1 MSFFMDFA
9 SSSLNKYGEELCGDK
24 VEFYN
29 DGEIFIAVLSDGLG
43 SGVKANILAT
53 LTSKIA
59 LTMLKEGLDLK
70 EVIETITKTLPVCA
84 IRKLAYST
92 FTIIKIDK
100 EKMAYVVEFDN
111 PSIFILTD
119 KRKDTIEWS
128 SEEINGRKIK
138 ESKFKIEEN
147 DMIVC
152 VSDGVIHAGVGKVLN
167 LGWQWDDVNKYLN
180 KNIYSDMSAKAVTNT
195 LLEACNQLYMQEPG
209 DDTTVATIKVTRPK
223 YGVIFSGPPIDCE
236 IDKEVV
242 NKVMH
247 TYGKKIVCGGT
258 AANIVSRELN
268 KPLKVDFDIIDPE
281 IPPIGYIQGVDL
293 VTEGVLTI
301 KKATQKLK
309 KINTST
315 KLDFLEGK
323 DGASK
328 LAKMLYNECT
338 HIKMIM
344 GRAINPAHQNPAFPE
359 DLSIKMYVLSE
370 LRDILIDLGKIVE
383 VEYC

>member
-1 MSFFMDFA
+1 MKFFVDFA

-59 LTMLKEGLDLK
+59 LTMLKEGLELK
-70 EVIETITKTLPVCA
+70 EVIETITRTLPVCA
-84 IRKLAYST
+84 VRKLAYST

-100 EKMAYVVEFDN
+100 DGMAYVVEFDN
-111 PSIFILTD
+111 PSIFILGDRIKKTL
-119 KRKDTIEWS
+119 EWS
-128 SEEINGRKIK
+128 TEEINGRKIK
-138 ESKFKIEEN
+138 ESKFKMEEN
-147 DMIVC
+147 DIIVS

-167 LGWQWDDVNKYLN
+167 LGWQWDDVKRYLN
-180 KNIYSDMSAKAVTNT
+180 TNINRRMSAKEVTNT
-195 LLEACNQLYMQEPG
+195 LLEACNQLYIEEPG
-209 DDTTVATIKVTRPK
+209 DDATVATVKVTRPK
-223 YGVIFSGPPIDCE
+223 KSIIFSGPPINSDM
-236 IDKEVV
+236 DKIVV
-242 NKVMH
+242 EKVMK
-247 TYGKKIVCGGT
+247 TAGRKIVCGGT
-258 AANIVSRELN
+258 AANIISRELQ
-268 KPLKVDFDIIDPE
+268 KPLKTSFTVIDPE
-281 IPPIGYIQGVDL
+281 IPPVGYIEGVDL

-315 KLDFLEGK
+315 NLEFLDGK
-323 DGASK
+323 DGASQ
-328 LAKMLYNECT
+328 LASMLYNECT
-338 HIKMIM
+338 HIKMII

-370 LRDILIDLGKIVE
+370 LREILIDLGKIVE